1 VNRLR
6 AKTRAAVLS
15 PLFEGEFMPKMG
27 FASFS
32 SRLDRDDDSDGHG
45 HIIDFASYTW
55 SATHGA
61 IDLNTG
67 SYAKGGKPGG
77 PGGGG
82 GGGGTPLTPTDIYI
96 SGDPT
101 KLSLEFNIKIVFQG
115 TWDPALKQAFTVSA
129 DALSTY
135 ITGDIPDYVLNG
147 QFIDDITITA
157 SLVAIDGTGGI
168 LGQAGPDY
176 VRTPSYLPLTATM
189 QFDSADAAYF
199 NGLHLFDDIVFHEM
213 THSIGFGSIW
223 GYKNL
228 VTAGKFN
235 GVQANTAYHNEVPG
249 STGGV
254 PVETTGGRGT
264 AGSHWSEA
272 VFNDEIMTGWIDN
285 DNHLTYMTVASLG
298 DLGYSVVDSGGFTPP
313 TFI

>member
-1 VNRLR
+1 
-6 AKTRAAVLS
+6 
-15 PLFEGEFMPKMG
+15 MPKKG
-27 FASFS
+27 SASFRS
-32 SRLDRDDDSDGHG
+32 SLDHDEDSNGYAFGHTFDLG
-45 HIIDFASYTW
+45 SYIW

-61 IDLNTG
+61 LDLNTG
-67 SYAKGGKPGG
+67 SYARGSKHGG

-82 GGGGTPLTPTDIYI
+82 GGTPSPTDIYI
-96 SGDPT
+96 SGDPN
-101 KLSLEFNIKIVFQG
+101 KVDSLEFNIKIVFQG
-115 TWDPALKQAFTVSA
+115 TWDPALKLAFTVSA
-129 DALSTY
+129 DALSKF

-176 VRTPSYLPLTATM
+176 VRVPSYLPLTATM
-189 QFDSADAAYF
+189 QFDSADASYF
-199 NGLHLFDDIVFHEM
+199 NSLLLFDDIAFHEM
-213 THSIGFGSIW
+213 THSVGFGSIW
-223 GYKNL
+223 SYKNL

-254 PVETTGGRGT
+254 PVETTGGPGT

-272 VFNDEIMTGWIDN
+272 VFHDEIMTGWINN
-285 DNHLTYMTVASLG
+285 DNRLTYTTVASLG
-298 DLGYSVVDSGGFTPP
+298 DLGYSVVDSGGFIPP